1 MTSNHEQI
9 LELLA
14 SSVVA
19 MNAAGAAESARHAL
33 EDGMDPLTALVMG
46 LGAGMERVNVL
57 FETHEYF
64 IPELL
69 LCSDAMYAGL
79 EVLRPHFLKTR
90 PSSLDHTVV
99 IGVVEGDTHDIGK
112 NIVATMLEASG
123 FDVIDLGRNVPT
135 ARFVESAH
143 ERAASVVALST
154 LMTSTMSKMGDVIGM
169 LGGLCPCIVGGAPV
183 SAGFAST
190 VGADAY
196 ARNAAGAVREVRR
209 LVGVA

>member
-1 MTSNHEQI
+1 MNADHGTV
-9 LELLA
+9 LERLA
-14 SSVVA
+14 SSVMA
-19 MNAAGAAESARHAL
+19 MDATGAADNARHAL
-33 EDGMDPLTALVMG
+33 DAGIDPVTALEAG
-46 LGAGMERVNVL
+46 LGAGMERVNAL

-123 FDVIDLGRNVPT
+123 FDVVDLGRNVPT
-135 ARFVESAH
+135 ARFVESAR

-169 LGGLCPCIVGGAPV
+169 LGGVCPCIVGGAPV

-196 ARNAAGAVREVRR
+196 ARDAAGAVREIRR